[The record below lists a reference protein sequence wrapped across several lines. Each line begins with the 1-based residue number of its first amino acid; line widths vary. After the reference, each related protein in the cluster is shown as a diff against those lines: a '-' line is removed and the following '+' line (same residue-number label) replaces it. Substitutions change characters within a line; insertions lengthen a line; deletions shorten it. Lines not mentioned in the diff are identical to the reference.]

1 MWIKIQKQQKLKLI
15 FSLPQ
20 LGKFYF
26 NASSSLKYFA
36 EIFMKNFSFMIIR
49 KLQTITLT
57 NLILTSVSQLK

>member
-26 NASSSLKYFA
+26 NASSYLKYFA